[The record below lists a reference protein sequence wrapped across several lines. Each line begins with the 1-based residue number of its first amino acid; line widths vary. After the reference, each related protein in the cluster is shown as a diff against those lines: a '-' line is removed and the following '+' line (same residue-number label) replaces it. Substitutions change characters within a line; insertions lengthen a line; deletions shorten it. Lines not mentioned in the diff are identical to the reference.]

1 VNAWA
6 LRFRGSL
13 QNLSPDQA
21 ALLLSVGLVLGVFP
35 IMGCPTVLCLLA
47 ACGLR
52 LNVAA
57 LQLLNNISSPLQL
70 ALLLPLAR
78 AGAWLCGNAGPPAG
92 SLAGKLGAGALHA
105 VVGWICIC
113 VPLGLVLYCALVV
126 AMRFGRPMWFNNV
139 KSPA

>member
-1 VNAWA
+1 VIAWLSR
-6 LRFRGSL
+6 LRASL
-13 QNLSPDQA
+13 QELSPDQV

-35 IMGCPTVLCLLA
+35 IVGCPTVLCLLA

-78 AGAWLCGNAGPPAG
+78 AGAWLCRGAAAPDG
-92 SLAGKLGAGALHA
+92 SLASKLGAGALHA
-105 VVGWICIC
+105 VVGWTCICI
-113 VPLGLVLYCALVV
+113 PLGLVLYFTLAVV
-126 AMRFGRPMWFNNV
+126 MRIGRRCV
-139 KSPA
+139 SIA

>member
-1 VNAWA
+1 MIAWA
-6 LRFRGSL
+6 SRLRASL
-13 QNLSPDQA
+13 QELSPDQV
-21 ALLLSVGLVLGVFP
+21 ALLLSVGIVLGVFP

-78 AGAWLCGNAGPPAG
+78 AGAWLCRGAAATDG
-92 SLAGKLGAGALHA
+92 SLTGKLGAGALHA
-105 VVGWICIC
+105 VVGWTCTCI
-113 VPLGLVLYCALVV
+113 PLGFVLYFTLVV
-126 AMRFGRPMWFNNV
+126 VMRIGRRCV
-139 KSPA
+139 SIA